1 MTTNLTAAM
10 TFQFIINEDNG
21 HYFTQN
27 AALMNEPSLR
37 SYIDQYA
44 DGGVN
49 VISFCTNGMR
59 ASFRSRVLE
68 AIWDA
73 LPPEADPT
81 AVCQQWLKS
90 YLHGLPEEGPD
101 ENDCHDN
108 WPFHA
113 KLFQTAGLNPYRIW
127 LDQCRRRG
135 VKAWISLRMNDCHH
149 VAPCLAYRADRRWF
163 QHPQWRRDRGA
174 TKIQDGQSWE
184 EYYVPHQPDICWDYA
199 VPEVRALMAEFF
211 AENVELF
218 DADAFELDFMR
229 DPYCLTPGR
238 ERHEAHCLTELLHNC
253 RATLDKWGER
263 RGRRLDLVV
272 RVPWDPAVAQAW
284 GFDVQTWCAEALVD
298 TIVASAYWR
307 SCQDEFPAEA
317 WNAVT
322 GGRATVFPGAD
333 MWTAAAPELPFDT
346 TTAENLRGWMN
357 SMYAQKMPGVY
368 LFNFPFCLR
377 PEFVPAAE
385 AERFRT
391 MLRQKLSP
399 ENLAAGP
406 CRYQIG
412 YVDFC
417 APGEQC
423 QSILPAPLT
432 DGQTIA
438 LKMHVGQLP
447 RHGKAR
453 LAAQFA
459 EPNGGANCQFVLN
472 GQSVEIESDLP
483 LDGLRTGENR
493 IAVNCLSGRPATLTN
508 LCLTIREEMTA
519 KSNSQ
524 YA

>member
-1 MTTNLTAAM
+1 MTLNLTAAM

-37 SYIDQYA
+37 SYIDRYA
-44 DGGVN
+44 AGGVN

-59 ASFRSRVLE
+59 ASFQSRVLE
-68 AIWDA
+68 AMWDA
-73 LPPEADPT
+73 LPPEVDPT

-90 YLHGLPEEGPD
+90 NLNGLPEESPD

-113 KLFQTAGLNPYRIW
+113 KLLHTAGLNPYRIW
-127 LDQCRRRG
+127 LDQCRRNG
-135 VKAWISLRMNDCHH
+135 IQAWISLRMNDCHH

-163 QHPQWRRDRGA
+163 QHPQWRRDCGA
-174 TKIQDGQSWE
+174 TQIQDGQSWE

-199 VPEVRALMAEFF
+199 VPEVRAIMADFF
-211 AENVELF
+211 AENVELY

-238 ERHEAHCLTELLHNC
+238 ERQEAHCLTELLRNC
-253 RATLDKWGER
+253 RATLDKWGAR
-263 RGRRLDLVV
+263 RGRRLGLVA
-272 RVPWDPAVAQAW
+272 RVPWDPDVAQAW
-284 GFDVQTWCAEALVD
+284 GFDVQTWCAEDLVD

-357 SMYAQKMPGVY
+357 SMYAQGTPGVY

-385 AERFRT
+385 AEQFRA
-391 MLRQKLSP
+391 MLRRKLSP
-399 ENLAAGP
+399 EALAAGP

-423 QSILPAPLT
+423 HSVLPAQLSA
-432 DGQTIA
+432 GQEVT
-438 LKMHVGQLP
+438 LKLRVGRLP
-447 RHGKAR
+447 QRGYAVVT
-453 LAAQFA
+453 AQFA
-459 EPNGGANCQFVLN
+459 EPSADAHCALLVN
-472 GQSVEIESDLP
+472 GQPVAPNGEIS
-483 LDGLRTGENR
+483 LDHLRTGDNL
-493 IAVNCLSGRPATLTN
+493 VTVKCPPDDGPATLNN
-508 LCLTIREEMTA
+508 LALAVHEIKTA
-519 KSNSQ
+519 N
-524 YA
+524 A